1 MNPDLCGAVEVRE
14 DSMAGILGFMSRNL
28 RIAIAVAVVAAA
40 VGGAGAIGWIT
51 API

>member
-1 MNPDLCGAVEVRE
+1 
-14 DSMAGILGFMSRNL
+14 MAGILGFMSRNA
-28 RIAIAVAVVAAA
+28 RIAIAAAVVAAA